1 MGLLDLLAANL
12 ISDSIGVSPRMTRR
26 LVRRA
31 VGSPLL
37 LAGGGALA
45 GALIN
50 EMVHGQ
56 QAGAGGGP
64 STWAPPGSVPPPPPP
79 PPPGAPGGLEGAA
92 PAWSP
97 PPPPPAT
104 SAREAAAPPAWLPP
118 PPPAAAPALAADDA
132 EAASE
137 IDEATAAEPE
147 LPPATLY
154 AVVRTMVAAAL
165 ADATLSPAERTR
177 IQERLGSGELLEEQ
191 AAQVRREL
199 LMPASPA
206 ELAATVTSD
215 AERELLYR
223 FAALVT
229 MTDAGVSPAEAA
241 WLASFAAALGLP
253 PERAKAL
260 ETDLF
265 ANR

>member
-37 LAGGGALA
+37 LAGGAALA

-56 QAGAGGGP
+56 QAGAAGGP

-79 PPPGAPGGLEGAA
+79 PPP
-92 PAWSP
+92 AWSP

-104 SAREAAAPPAWLPP
+104 AASEAPAPPTWMPP
-118 PPPAAAPALAADDA
+118 PPPQAEAPKPTADEAAA
-132 EAASE
+132 ASG
-137 IDEATAAEPE
+137 IDEAAAAEPE
-147 LPPATLY
+147 LPAATLF

-165 ADATLSPAERTR
+165 ADGTLSPAERTR
-177 IQERLGSGELLEEQ
+177 IQEQLGSGELAEEQ

-206 ELAATVTSD
+206 ELAAMAASD

-229 MTDAGVSPAEAA
+229 MTDAGVSPAEAT
-241 WLASFAAALGLP
+241 WLGCFAAARGLSAA
-253 PERAKAL
+253 RAKAL
-260 ETDLF
+260 EGELF
-265 ANR
+265 G